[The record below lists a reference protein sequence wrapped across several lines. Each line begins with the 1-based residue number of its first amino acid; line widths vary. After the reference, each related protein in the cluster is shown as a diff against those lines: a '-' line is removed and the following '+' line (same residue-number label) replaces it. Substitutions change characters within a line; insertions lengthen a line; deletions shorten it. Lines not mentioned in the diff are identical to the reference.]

1 MDQDEL
7 TLMKDLQSRT
17 AELRQHPVSRR
28 RRVFVWVA
36 AVLGLLGAI
45 AILAIQRDHANQ
57 DLRGLIELAAER
69 HGLDPDLIEAVVYA
83 ESKGNPEAVS
93 RAQAYGLMQLQ
104 VPTASDMA
112 GRAVSADELLDSAFN
127 LDLGCKYLVWLG
139 KRLEGDLRLVLMA
152 YNAGYGNVR
161 KWLKATS
168 DVDQVLE
175 KHAFNETRA
184 YVHKVLGFR
193 KSIKSES

>member
-104 VPTASDMA
+104 VP
-112 GRAVSADELLDSAFN
+112 
-127 LDLGCKYLVWLG
+127 
-139 KRLEGDLRLVLMA
+139 
-152 YNAGYGNVR
+152 
-161 KWLKATS
+161 
-168 DVDQVLE
+168 
-175 KHAFNETRA
+175 
-184 YVHKVLGFR
+184 
-193 KSIKSES
+193 

>member
-17 AELRQHPVSRR
+17 AELQQHPVSRR

-57 DLRGLIELAAER
+57 DLRGLIESAAER

-93 RAQAYGLMQLQ
+93 KAQAYGLMQLQ

-112 GRAVSADELLDSAFN
+112 GRAVSADELLDSALN

-161 KWLKATS
+161 KWLKTTS

-184 YVHKVLGFR
+184 YVHKVLGFH
-193 KSIKSES
+193 KSIKSEN